1 VSAVLVDDSDGTNA
15 GPVRQEAGIR
25 RVAVIGAGLLGRRL
39 AELCR
44 QAGYSIILEDVL
56 PSRLRGA
63 ARAFESFAL
72 TTDGAG
78 QVEYASTIE
87 EAVRDAD
94 LVIDCV
100 PDELE
105 SKLEILSLIDRMAP
119 PRTIIATPTRS
130 LSIADLASCT
140 YRPERCLALQL
151 PSRMLGMDEVSDS
164 PANRPDALKMGDSVN
179 SARVDSV
186 NIISINATNVAV
198 LQSVVQ
204 FWRELGFEVSSSL
217 DPQSGDFE

>member
-1 VSAVLVDDSDGTNA
+1 MVRGGDAV
-15 GPVRQEAGIR
+15 EAGSVREEKRIR
-25 RVAVIGAGLLGRRL
+25 RVAVIGAGRLGRNL
-39 AELCR
+39 AELCC

-63 ARAFESFAL
+63 AREFGAL
-72 TTDGAG
+72 PSANGRG
-78 QVEYASTIE
+78 GRVEYASTIE

-119 PRTIIATPTRS
+119 PRTIIATPTHS

-140 YRPERCLALQL
+140 YRPERCLALRLPLQL
-151 PSRMLGMDEVSDS
+151 LESQTPGE
-164 PANRPDALKMGDSVN
+164 GDS
-179 SARVDSV
+179 SATVHITRTGGTDR
-186 NIISINATNVAV
+186 AV
-198 LQSVVQ
+198 LEAVVAFWESV
-204 FWRELGFEVSSSL
+204 GFESTIGL
-217 DPQSGDFE
+217 DSQLL